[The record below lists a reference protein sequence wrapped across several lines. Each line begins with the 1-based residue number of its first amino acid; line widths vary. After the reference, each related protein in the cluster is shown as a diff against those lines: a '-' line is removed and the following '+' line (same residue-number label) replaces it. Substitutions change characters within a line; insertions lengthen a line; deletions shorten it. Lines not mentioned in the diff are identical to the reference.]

1 MKWIGTQVIYN
12 DIRLNKSIYAG
23 AQGLGDINIYARNV
37 NILNDEVDSGSDT
50 TSGDPKFRVGSSTTE
65 CFQITANYATNT
77 KNMQIA
83 VFKTLTDSGTADDGR
98 FRFMPDNVNVLEIDD
113 GGINLSANMGISI
126 NGTDIL
132 TDSGG
137 DATLS
142 NIDALESTTESTI
155 EGAIDTLN
163 NLTCTGNLTFDSVA
177 LSAIQTS
184 AESFA
189 NNDTSLMTS
198 AAIEDKILS
207 YGYSTAT
214 GDITGVTL
222 TADDEN
228 TATDSA
234 GSADF
239 IIAGGEGIDTSV
251 SSTTVTIAGED
262 ASTSNKG
269 IVELATTAETTTG
282 TDTARAVTP
291 DGLKDGYQ
299 GSTNVT
305 TLGTIST
312 GTWQGTTIASAYLD
326 ADTVHYSAQRQLTFH
341 NYKADQGTT
350 KTYISL
356 GDADSEHT
364 GTTNVDMPLTAAF
377 SCKLIK
383 IFLRS
388 NKNLN
393 SHTLTW
399 RLETQALGVNYTGG
413 PSVVGTQSGAGPANT
428 AMTTYDFTT
437 SLDSGDNIIDAGDA
451 IYLSLQSDTDFGNNV
466 TYYITALW
474 EWNLS

>member
-37 NILNDEVDSGSDT
+37 NILNDEVDSASDT

-65 CFQITANYATNT
+65 CFQLTANYATST

-113 GGINLSANMGISI
+113 GGINLSTNMGISI

-142 NIDALESTTESTI
+142 NIDALDSTTEGTI
-155 EGAIDTLN
+155 ESAIDTLN

-214 GDITGVTL
+214 GDITAVTL
-222 TADDEN
+222 TADDTN
-228 TATDSA
+228 TITDSA

-239 IIAGGEGIDTSV
+239 GITGGEGIDTAVDGTNIVIS
-251 SSTTVTIAGED
+251 GED

-282 TDTARAVTP
+282 TDTGRAVTP

-312 GTWQGTTIASAYLD
+312 GTWQGTAIASAYLD
-326 ADTVHYSAQRQLTFH
+326 ADTAHKSTQIQATYSSFTADDIDTKHYIAF
-341 NYKADQGTT
+341 NDG
-350 KTYISL
+350 
-356 GDADSEHT
+356 DSENT
-364 GTTNVDMPLTAAF
+364 NTSNVDLPIIAPVDG
-377 SCKLIK
+377 KL
-383 IFLRS
+383 LRVS
-388 NKNLN
+388 LRASRNIT
-393 SHTLTW
+393 SHNMTF
-399 RLETQALGVNYTGG
+399 RLETQAGVNFSTG
-413 PSVVGTQSGAGPANT
+413 PSIVGTQSGAGCNT
-428 AMTTYDFTT
+428 TTMTTYDFTS
-437 SLDSGDNIIDAGDA
+437 SLDSGDNLIDAGDA
-451 IYLSLQSDTDFGNNV
+451 VYLSIESDTSIAS
-466 TYYITALW
+466 TKYYITCIW
-474 EWNLS
+474 EWDYSSL